1 VGLCLLGPCFM
12 DWYGHEDTYSMARI
26 CSIDRREE
34 RALCWMVEGWIFC
47 AKSTHSLAID
57 LT

>member
-1 VGLCLLGPCFM
+1 M

-26 CSIDRREE
+26 WSIDRREE